1 LRFEKPFSIPLSVPL
16 PQIIPIVL
24 VAAFSIVYTNCT
36 NDRPYITDISPK
48 FGSEGDIITIN
59 GEHFG
64 EGGEQAYITI
74 AGERPTASS
83 YTLWQDDT
91 IKVKITRSG
100 VSGLVYVFSDGKQS
114 NGVVFSDRDAIPQM
128 PRAEN
133 AVQAEPMIDTINPK
147 TVSPGDLLTITG
159 NGFGVSRENTG
170 VFFTWDITGR
180 TMRLELPVS
189 VSEGGYESW
198 GEREIRVRVPD
209 GTGTGL
215 ITVTDVD
222 SGGRPIEPSGP
233 VVPGGQT
240 SLDISQTR
248 GKKTLR
254 DSREY
259 IVALSTDVI
268 VREATV
274 PNALYLAVPSPV
286 SGASQQITRV
296 LSRMPLPFAEY
307 HRGTT
312 LYRIADMKQ
321 GETVQVSVSYLVTVC
336 VVETTVVQPQVS
348 PSQDMRL
355 SVYKTYLG
363 STPLI
368 PAGNKEIA
376 AKAASIT
383 GRERNPY
390 LKAQLIY
397 RALLN
402 ELTITATGGTAG
414 PTGVSGTLNAALAAL
429 QNKTTDS
436 YGASLLFSAL
446 CRAAGIPAAPY
457 GGVLV
462 NADRST
468 VKHYWT
474 AFWIDGIGWI
484 PVDLAFGAGAAPENW
499 TLRADHAAWY
509 FGNMD
514 NQRIAF
520 SFGETIL
527 SPVDPRGRTA
537 GRDRAYALQN
547 IWEEAVGGLESY
559 SSLWS
564 DVSINGIY
572 YPG

>member
-1 LRFEKPFSIPLSVPL
+1 MRTITF
-16 PQIIPIVL
+16 VL
-24 VAAFSIVYTNCT
+24 VAVFFTVWTNCT
-36 NDRPYITDISPK
+36 NNQPHITGISPK
-48 FGSEGDIITIN
+48 FGSEGDIITIS

-64 EGGEQAYITI
+64 EGGDRAYITI

-83 YTLWQDDT
+83 YTLWQDNI

-114 NGVVFSDRDAIPQM
+114 NGVVFSDRDAIPQ
-128 PRAEN
+128 PPDEET
-133 AVQAEPMIDTINPK
+133 AVQAGPLIDSLNPK

-159 NGFGVSRENTG
+159 NGFGDLRENTS
-170 VFFTWDITGR
+170 VFFTWDIIDRST
-180 TMRLELPVS
+180 RLELPVS
-189 VSEGGYESW
+189 ASEGGYESW

-209 GTGTGL
+209 GAGSGAL
-215 ITVTDVD
+215 TVAGAD
-222 SGGRPIEPSGP
+222 SGGRPVEPLGP
-233 VVPGGQT
+233 AVPGGRIN
-240 SLDISQTR
+240 LDVSRTR

-268 VREATV
+268 VQEATV
-274 PNALYLAVPSPV
+274 PNALYLAVPRPV
-286 SGASQQITRV
+286 SSASQQITRM
-296 LSRMPLPFAEY
+296 LSRIPLPFAED

-312 LYRIADMKQ
+312 LYRIADMQ
-321 GETVQVSVSYLVTVC
+321 PGETVQVSVSYLVTVC
-336 VVETTVVQPQVS
+336 TVETTVVQPL
-348 PSQDMRL
+348 PAQDTRL
-355 SVYKTYLG
+355 SVYKAYTG
-363 STPLI
+363 KTPLI
-368 PAGNKEIA
+368 PAGNTEIA

-397 RALLN
+397 RALLK
-402 ELTITATGGTAG
+402 ELTIDANRGTAE
-414 PTGVSGTLNAALAAL
+414 SLNAALEAL
-429 QNKTTDS
+429 RNKTTDS

-457 GGVLV
+457 GGVLINV
-462 NADRST
+462 DRST
-468 VKHYWT
+468 VKHYWA

-514 NQRIAF
+514 NQRVAF
-520 SFGETIL
+520 SFGETTL
-527 SPVDPRGRTA
+527 TPVDPKGRA
-537 GRDRAYALQN
+537 VGRDREYALQN
-547 IWEEAVGGLESY
+547 IWEEATGGLESY

-564 DVSINGIY
+564 DVGINGIY